1 MADIQII
8 SPMPARADAFVD
20 AATPVPV
27 TGESGFDVWSAGAMV
42 PAAPATAVPTPPQ
55 DPLAAWLQQ
64 QMGFSGE
71 FSAPPGTDPAIEAL
85 AAGLPQLPAPEID
98 ESADI
103 QGGDPLASLLPVDA
117 GTSDASLIGDAVP
130 TAPQSTD
137 PTTPAATDSADA
149 PAVQTAVAPT
159 TTPIVAAGVTQQAA
173 NPAPT
178 LPGANAAQVAPI
190 HGGGQPVAPARPGRP
205 IPATESAATARP
217 VDAGPINAAPPPVD
231 RAAPDRPAPTVAR
244 DPVIAARSEIALPA
258 GLAETLAELPFGTD
272 SHTPAA
278 ARATATAAAGS
289 GWQAASHDPRP
300 VLQQVTDALVSTRGD
315 RTEIALS
322 PEELGRIRLVMSGPD
337 RGQITIWAE
346 RPETLDLVRRN
357 ADLLTQQL
365 ADAGVSAGSLD
376 FRRDDR
382 SDSQPAQ
389 GRASDDDD
397 IPLSAAPLRVRMSP
411 TALSDRRLDIRL

>member
-42 PAAPATAVPTPPQ
+42 PAAPATAVPTPPK

-71 FSAPPGTDPAIEAL
+71 FSAPPGTDLAIEAL
-85 AAGLPQLPAPEID
+85 AAGLPPLPAPEID

-103 QGGDPLASLLPVDA
+103 QGGDPLPSLLPVDA
-117 GTSDASLIGDAVP
+117 QTSDAGLIGDAVP

-137 PTTPAATDSADA
+137 PTTPAATDPAEA
-149 PAVQTAVAPT
+149 PAVQIAVAPT
-159 TTPIVAAGVTQQAA
+159 TTRIVAAGVTQQAA

-178 LPGANAAQVAPI
+178 LPGATAAQVAPI

-231 RAAPDRPAPTVAR
+231 RAAPDRPAPMVAR

-278 ARATATAAAGS
+278 ARPTAAAGS

-322 PEELGRIRLVMSGPD
+322 PEELGRIRLVMSGHD

-397 IPLSAAPLRVRMSP
+397 IPLSAAPMRVRMSP

>member
-8 SPMPARADAFVD
+8 SPMPARADVSVD

-42 PAAPATAVPTPPQ
+42 PAAPTAAVPAPPQ
-55 DPLAAWLQQ
+55 DPLAAWLEQ

-98 ESADI
+98 ESANI

-117 GTSDASLIGDAVP
+117 RTSDASLIGDAVP

-137 PTTPAATDSADA
+137 PTTPAATDPADA

-178 LPGANAAQVAPI
+178 LPGANAAQVAPV

-205 IPATESAATARP
+205 ITATESAATARP
-217 VDAGPINAAPPPVD
+217 VDASPSNAAPPPVD

-244 DPVIAARSEIALPA
+244 DPITAARSEIALPA

-278 ARATATAAAGS
+278 ARATAAAGS

-397 IPLSAAPLRVRMSP
+397 IPFSAAPLRVRMSP

>member
-8 SPMPARADAFVD
+8 SPMPARADVSVD

-42 PAAPATAVPTPPQ
+42 PAAPATAVPTPPK

-117 GTSDASLIGDAVP
+117 GTSDASLISDAVS

-137 PTTPAATDSADA
+137 PTTPAATDAPDA
-149 PAVQTAVAPT
+149 PAVQTAVAPAK
-159 TTPIVAAGVTQQAA
+159 TPIVAAGVTQQAA

-178 LPGANAAQVAPI
+178 LPGANAAEVAPI
-190 HGGGQPVAPARPGRP
+190 HGGGQPVAPARLGRP
-205 IPATESAATARP
+205 IPATESVAAPRP
-217 VDAGPINAAPPPVD
+217 IDGGPINAAPPPID

-278 ARATATAAAGS
+278 ARPTAAAGS

>member
-8 SPMPARADAFVD
+8 SPMPARADVFVD

-27 TGESGFDVWSAGAMV
+27 TGESGFDVWSAGAMI
-42 PAAPATAVPTPPQ
+42 PAAPTAPVPTPPQ

-71 FSAPPGTDPAIEAL
+71 FSAPPGTDLAIEAL

-103 QGGDPLASLLPVDA
+103 QGGDPLPSLLPVDA

-137 PTTPAATDSADA
+137 PTTPAATYAPDA
-149 PAVQTAVAPT
+149 PAVQIAVAPT

-190 HGGGQPVAPARPGRP
+190 HSGGQPVAPARPGRP
-205 IPATESAATARP
+205 IPATESVATARP

-278 ARATATAAAGS
+278 ARPTAAAGS

-365 ADAGVSAGSLD
+365 ADAGVSAGNLD

>member
-20 AATPVPV
+20 AATPVAV

-42 PAAPATAVPTPPQ
+42 SAAPTAAVPAPPQ

-117 GTSDASLIGDAVP
+117 QTSDASLIGDAVP
-130 TAPQSTD
+130 TVPQSTD
-137 PTTPAATDSADA
+137 PTTPAATDAPDA

-159 TTPIVAAGVTQQAA
+159 KTPIVDAGVTQQAA

-178 LPGANAAQVAPI
+178 PPGANAAQVAPI
-190 HGGGQPVAPARPGRP
+190 HGGGQPVTPARLGRP
-205 IPATESAATARP
+205 IPATESVAAPRP
-217 VDAGPINAAPPPVD
+217 VDGGPINAAPPPVD

-244 DPVIAARSEIALPA
+244 DPITAARSEIALPA

-278 ARATATAAAGS
+278 ARATAAAGS

-365 ADAGVSAGSLD
+365 ADAGVFAGSLD

-389 GRASDDDD
+389 GRAGDDDD

>member
-8 SPMPARADAFVD
+8 SPMPARADVSVD

-42 PAAPATAVPTPPQ
+42 PAAPTAAVPAPPQ
-55 DPLAAWLQQ
+55 DPLAAWLEQ

-85 AAGLPQLPAPEID
+85 AAGLPQLPGPEID
-98 ESADI
+98 ESANI

-117 GTSDASLIGDAVP
+117 RTSDASLIGDAVP

-137 PTTPAATDSADA
+137 PTTPAATDPADA

-178 LPGANAAQVAPI
+178 LPGANAAQVAPV

-205 IPATESAATARP
+205 ITATESAATARP
-217 VDAGPINAAPPPVD
+217 VDASPSNAAPPPVD

-244 DPVIAARSEIALPA
+244 DPITAARSEIALPA

-278 ARATATAAAGS
+278 ARATAAAGS

-397 IPLSAAPLRVRMSP
+397 IPFSP

>member
-42 PAAPATAVPTPPQ
+42 SAAPTAAVPAPPQ

-117 GTSDASLIGDAVP
+117 GTSDASLIGDAAP

-137 PTTPAATDSADA
+137 PTTPAETDAPDA

-159 TTPIVAAGVTQQAA
+159 KTPIVDAGVTHQAA
-173 NPAPT
+173 NPAPN
-178 LPGANAAQVAPI
+178 LPGANAAQVAPTQ
-190 HGGGQPVAPARPGRP
+190 GRGQPVTPARLGRP

-217 VDAGPINAAPPPVD
+217 VDGGPINAAPPPID
-231 RAAPDRPAPTVAR
+231 RAAPDRQAPTGAR

-272 SHTPAA
+272 SHTAAA
-278 ARATATAAAGS
+278 ARATAAAGS

-322 PEELGRIRLVMSGPD
+322 PEELGRIRLVMSGSD

-389 GRASDDDD
+389 GRAGDDDD
-397 IPLSAAPLRVRMSP
+397 IPLSAAPMRVRMSP

>member
-20 AATPVPV
+20 AATPVAV

-42 PAAPATAVPTPPQ
+42 PAAPTAAVPAPPQ

-117 GTSDASLIGDAVP
+117 GTSDASLIGDAVS

-137 PTTPAATDSADA
+137 PTTPAATDAADA

-190 HGGGQPVAPARPGRP
+190 HGGGQPVAPARLGRP
-205 IPATESAATARP
+205 IPATESATTARP

-244 DPVIAARSEIALPA
+244 DPVIATRSEIALPA

-272 SHTPAA
+272 SHAPAA
-278 ARATATAAAGS
+278 RATAAAGS

-382 SDSQPAQ
+382 GDSQPAQ

>member
-8 SPMPARADAFVD
+8 SPMPARADVSVD

-42 PAAPATAVPTPPQ
+42 PAAPTAAVPVPPQ
-55 DPLAAWLQQ
+55 DPLAAWLEQ

-98 ESADI
+98 ESANI

-117 GTSDASLIGDAVP
+117 RTSDASLIGDAVP

-137 PTTPAATDSADA
+137 PTTPAATDPADA

-178 LPGANAAQVAPI
+178 LPGANAAQVAPV

-205 IPATESAATARP
+205 ITATESAATARP
-217 VDAGPINAAPPPVD
+217 VDASPSNAAPPPVD

-244 DPVIAARSEIALPA
+244 DPITAARSEIALPA

-278 ARATATAAAGS
+278 ARATAAAGS

-382 SDSQPAQ
+382 GDSQPAQ

-397 IPLSAAPLRVRMSP
+397 IPFSAAPLRVRMSP

>member
-20 AATPVPV
+20 AATPVAV

-42 PAAPATAVPTPPQ
+42 PAAPTAAVPAPPQ
-55 DPLAAWLQQ
+55 DSLAAWLQQ

-71 FSAPPGTDPAIEAL
+71 FSAQPGTDPAIEAL

-98 ESADI
+98 EAADI

-117 GTSDASLIGDAVP
+117 QTSDASLIGDAVS

-137 PTTPAATDSADA
+137 PTTPAATDAADA
-149 PAVQTAVAPT
+149 PAVQTAVAPA

-178 LPGANAAQVAPI
+178 LPGATAAQVAPI

-205 IPATESAATARP
+205 IPATESATTARP

-244 DPVIAARSEIALPA
+244 DPITAARSEIALPA

-278 ARATATAAAGS
+278 ARPTAAAGS

-389 GRASDDDD
+389 GRASDNDD

>member
-42 PAAPATAVPTPPQ
+42 PAAPATAVSAPPQ
-55 DPLAAWLQQ
+55 NPLAAWLQQ

-103 QGGDPLASLLPVDA
+103 QGGDPLATLLPVDA
-117 GTSDASLIGDAVP
+117 QTSDAGLIGDAVP

-137 PTTPAATDSADA
+137 PTTPAATDAPDA

-159 TTPIVAAGVTQQAA
+159 KTPIVAAGVTQQAA

-205 IPATESAATARP
+205 IQATESAATARP

-231 RAAPDRPAPTVAR
+231 RAALDRPAPMVAR

-278 ARATATAAAGS
+278 ARATAAAGS

>member
-8 SPMPARADAFVD
+8 SPMPARTDAFVD

-42 PAAPATAVPTPPQ
+42 PAAPATAVPAPPQ

-117 GTSDASLIGDAVP
+117 GTSDASLISDAVP
-130 TAPQSTD
+130 TVPQSTD
-137 PTTPAATDSADA
+137 PTTPAATDAPDA

-159 TTPIVAAGVTQQAA
+159 KTPIVDAGVTQQAA

-190 HGGGQPVAPARPGRP
+190 HGGGQPVTPARLGRP
-205 IPATESAATARP
+205 IPATESVAAPRP
-217 VDAGPINAAPPPVD
+217 VDGGPINAAPPPVD

-278 ARATATAAAGS
+278 ARPTAAAGS

-389 GRASDDDD
+389 GRAGDDDD

>member
-20 AATPVPV
+20 AATPVAV

-42 PAAPATAVPTPPQ
+42 PAAPTAAVPAPPQ

-71 FSAPPGTDPAIEAL
+71 FSAPPGTDLAIEAL

-103 QGGDPLASLLPVDA
+103 QGGDPLPSLLPVDA

-137 PTTPAATDSADA
+137 PTTPAETDAPDA
-149 PAVQTAVAPT
+149 PAVQIAVAPT

-190 HGGGQPVAPARPGRP
+190 HSGGQPVAPARPGRP
-205 IPATESAATARP
+205 IPATESVATARP

-244 DPVIAARSEIALPA
+244 DPVIAARSEIDLPA

-278 ARATATAAAGS
+278 ARPTAAAGS

>member
-42 PAAPATAVPTPPQ
+42 PAAPATAVSVPPQ
-55 DPLAAWLQQ
+55 NPLAAWLEQ

-117 GTSDASLIGDAVP
+117 QTSDASLIGDAVP

-137 PTTPAATDSADA
+137 PTTPAATDAADA
-149 PAVQTAVAPT
+149 PAVQTAVAPA

-178 LPGANAAQVAPI
+178 LPGANAAQGAPI
-190 HGGGQPVAPARPGRP
+190 HGGGQPVTPARPGRP
-205 IPATESAATARP
+205 IPATESVAAPRP
-217 VDAGPINAAPPPVD
+217 VDGATIDAAPPPID
-231 RAAPDRPAPTVAR
+231 RAAPDRPAPMVAR

-272 SHTPAA
+272 SHAPAV
-278 ARATATAAAGS
+278 ARATAAAGS

>member
-8 SPMPARADAFVD
+8 SPMPARTDAFVD

-42 PAAPATAVPTPPQ
+42 PAAPATAVPTPPK

-103 QGGDPLASLLPVDA
+103 QGGDPLPSLLPVDA

-137 PTTPAATDSADA
+137 PTTPAATYDPDA
-149 PAVQTAVAPT
+149 PAVQTAVAPA

-178 LPGANAAQVAPI
+178 LPGANAAEVAPI
-190 HGGGQPVAPARPGRP
+190 HSGGQPVAPARPGRP
-205 IPATESAATARP
+205 IPATESVATARP

-278 ARATATAAAGS
+278 ARPTAAAGS
-289 GWQAASHDPRP
+289 GWQAASQDPRP

-389 GRASDDDD
+389 GRAGDDDD
-397 IPLSAAPLRVRMSP
+397 IPLSAAPIRVRMSP

>member
-1 MADIQII
+1 
-8 SPMPARADAFVD
+8 MPA
-20 AATPVPV
+20 
-27 TGESGFDVWSAGAMV
+27 
-42 PAAPATAVPTPPQ
+42 PPQ

-64 QMGFSGE
+64 QTGFSGE

-137 PTTPAATDSADA
+137 PTTPAATDPADA

-178 LPGANAAQVAPI
+178 LPGANAAQVAPV

-205 IPATESAATARP
+205 ITATESAATARP
-217 VDAGPINAAPPPVD
+217 VDASPSNAAPPPVD

-244 DPVIAARSEIALPA
+244 DPITAARSEIALPA

-278 ARATATAAAGS
+278 ARATAAAGS

-397 IPLSAAPLRVRMSP
+397 IPFSAAPLRVRMSP

>member
-20 AATPVPV
+20 AATPVAV

-42 PAAPATAVPTPPQ
+42 PAAPTAAVPAPPQ

-117 GTSDASLIGDAVP
+117 QTSDASLIGDAVP
-130 TAPQSTD
+130 TVPQSTD
-137 PTTPAATDSADA
+137 PTTPAVTDPAEA

-159 TTPIVAAGVTQQAA
+159 KTPIVDAGVTHQAA

-178 LPGANAAQVAPI
+178 LPGANAAQVAPTQ
-190 HGGGQPVAPARPGRP
+190 GRGQPVTPARPGRP
-205 IPATESAATARP
+205 IPATESVAAPRP
-217 VDAGPINAAPPPVD
+217 VDGATINAAPPPVD

-244 DPVIAARSEIALPA
+244 DPITAARSEIALPA

-278 ARATATAAAGS
+278 ARATAAAGS

>member
-8 SPMPARADAFVD
+8 SPMPARADVSVD

-42 PAAPATAVPTPPQ
+42 PAAPTAAVPAPPQ

-85 AAGLPQLPAPEID
+85 AAGLPQLPAPELD

-117 GTSDASLIGDAVP
+117 QTSDASVIGDAVS

-137 PTTPAATDSADA
+137 PTPPAATDAADA
-149 PAVQTAVAPT
+149 PAVQTAVAPA

-178 LPGANAAQVAPI
+178 LPGANAAQVAPTQ
-190 HGGGQPVAPARPGRP
+190 GRGQPVVPARPGRP

-231 RAAPDRPAPTVAR
+231 RGAPDRPAPTVAR

-278 ARATATAAAGS
+278 ARATAAAGS

>member
-1 MADIQII
+1 M
-8 SPMPARADAFVD
+8 
-20 AATPVPV
+20 
-27 TGESGFDVWSAGAMV
+27 
-42 PAAPATAVPTPPQ
+42 
-55 DPLAAWLQQ
+55 
-64 QMGFSGE
+64 
-71 FSAPPGTDPAIEAL
+71 
-85 AAGLPQLPAPEID
+85 
-98 ESADI
+98 
-103 QGGDPLASLLPVDA
+103 
-117 GTSDASLIGDAVP
+117 
-130 TAPQSTD
+130 
-137 PTTPAATDSADA
+137 
-149 PAVQTAVAPT
+149 
-159 TTPIVAAGVTQQAA
+159 
-173 NPAPT
+173 
-178 LPGANAAQVAPI
+178 
-190 HGGGQPVAPARPGRP
+190 
-205 IPATESAATARP
+205 
-217 VDAGPINAAPPPVD
+217 
-231 RAAPDRPAPTVAR
+231 VAR

-272 SHTPAA
+272 SHAPAV
-278 ARATATAAAGS
+278 ARATAAAGS

>member
-8 SPMPARADAFVD
+8 SPMPARADVSVD

-42 PAAPATAVPTPPQ
+42 PAAPTAAVPAPPQ
-55 DPLAAWLQQ
+55 DPLAAWLEQ

-98 ESADI
+98 ESANI

-117 GTSDASLIGDAVP
+117 RTSDASLIGDAVP

-137 PTTPAATDSADA
+137 PTTPAATDPADA

-178 LPGANAAQVAPI
+178 LPGANAAQVAPV

-205 IPATESAATARP
+205 ITATENAATARP
-217 VDAGPINAAPPPVD
+217 VDASPSNAAPPPVD

-244 DPVIAARSEIALPA
+244 DPITAARSEIALPA

-278 ARATATAAAGS
+278 ARATAAAGS

-397 IPLSAAPLRVRMSP
+397 IPFSAAPLRVRMSP

>member
-8 SPMPARADAFVD
+8 SPMPARADAFVE

-27 TGESGFDVWSAGAMV
+27 TGKSGFDVWSAGAMV
-42 PAAPATAVPTPPQ
+42 PAAPATAVPTPPK

-117 GTSDASLIGDAVP
+117 QTSDASLIGDAVS

-137 PTTPAATDSADA
+137 PTTPAATDAADA

-159 TTPIVAAGVTQQAA
+159 TTPIVAAGDTQQAA

-190 HGGGQPVAPARPGRP
+190 HGSGQPVTPARPGRP
-205 IPATESAATARP
+205 IPATESVAAPRP
-217 VDAGPINAAPPPVD
+217 VDGATINAAPPPAD

-244 DPVIAARSEIALPA
+244 DPITAARSEIALPA

-278 ARATATAAAGS
+278 ARATAAAGS

-389 GRASDDDD
+389 GRAGDDDD